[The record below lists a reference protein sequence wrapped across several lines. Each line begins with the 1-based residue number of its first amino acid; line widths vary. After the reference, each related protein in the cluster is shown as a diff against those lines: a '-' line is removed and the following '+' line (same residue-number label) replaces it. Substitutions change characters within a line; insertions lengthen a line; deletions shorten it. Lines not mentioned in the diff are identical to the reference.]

1 MDSDYPIFQASASRD
16 RSLDWRRRLQVIAYA
31 AALGVCVQ
39 CYNRGVTRV
48 LKAIR
53 RGITAAVAAYIE
65 DRGGMKLF
73 TLEDDLDDGHPHA
86 LRTPFARY
94 AARYARSG
102 LKSGGASPHGE
113 EHSPT
118 SPLAGPDSSDSGS
131 GVIDD
136 LPNFFESTKFF
147 SCLEAEDVRG
157 LYAGT
162 GRVTLGPHEPLFNA
176 GDPSE
181 SGIFIVVEGRLGTYL
196 PAPEPRGGGADPSTD
211 RLLVN
216 VLVYG
221 ESVGDLDVLDGAP
234 RAASAAALA
243 EGCTLVQVPRDL
255 FLNFIL
261 ARPATLLVYLQK
273 AMARLWRVSHFVLSD
288 FLQLPLEDFKGLEM
302 DGVLPGLPPLR
313 TGQAAEEG
321 GSGASAPSS
330 PGSATASGAEDGSSA
345 PGSPAAAPRR
355 QGILKDKGAAAP
367 PGTAAVECPT
377 SRRVVTMGRRRVSF
391 HSEQASPFREA
402 MAGATAGLA
411 RAAAAAAALPGDT
424 ACLKEGWDVVAPHE
438 TGIREASWEQLAA
451 GLGRRRVVAPMEQL
465 HDQDALVHAFYVVLE
480 GTLVATRV
488 REGQEP
494 RTASVLPGSLVSCAA
509 FLSSTRT
516 KCEFAAGGEPC
527 LLAGFGARELNSLL
541 YDDSDS
547 LANLASPQPSGVW
560 SPCFGA
566 SPSGQSPVDG
576 PCGVDPAAAL
586 LRSRGARSL
595 ARQSHTSN
603 LAPLERAGSALA
615 GTAGAAGMPG
625 TDVAE
630 GPKARPAVPASP
642 LRPGAAASRPDAVDE
657 PAAAP
662 AAQSRRNASGLLRE
676 ALEGRGAA
684 PPAPADD
691 NPTGGEAD
699 AGQDC
704 RPERRGPGVGSPE
717 AREPPPPTDAPAPLS
732 STLKSAV
739 YIDLL
744 LGAARALGPVVRQF
758 TSLGLNR
765 VWLHAGDVVYRQGDV
780 AECMYVVISGRARL
794 LHRASRGREVGV
806 EDDVGRGESM
816 GAVWALAGGR
826 HDTSAICIRDAELC
840 RLTRGSFELLCAL
853 HPRAAARVLQGMAER
868 LAASQ
873 SNRGRGGVAGVQRE
887 TLDATS
893 LGETTVWKK
902 GGNRRRGE
910 IVTIAVLPAGRVSGG
925 ASAMDPVTRLA
936 TELRGTLELMWGPTL
951 LLDAASIAAAFP
963 TTHAR
968 LKSSFHRSKVCS
980 WMAAQEEEFRFIIL
994 VGDGR
999 DSPWS
1004 RICASQAD
1012 CTLLVADPACTA
1024 PQVSTQEQA
1033 LVWQSISRA
1042 ASLVTRSSTLPD
1054 LLADAAWKL
1063 LGQEGLNSLLGEGAA
1078 QGGGSPSGTA
1088 GAASLSLSALMRVEL
1103 VLVHAMDGVPSGT
1116 AAWLDA
1122 RPLLTRHH
1130 HIRLGFEPDMARL
1143 SRWMADRAV
1152 GVVLSGGGSRGLAH
1166 QGVLNALADAGV
1178 PIDVVG
1184 GTSQG
1189 AFMGGLYAQNLRRSA
1204 MEDAVRRYATEMGS
1218 VRKLLM
1224 DLTLPIISVF
1234 NGAGFD
1240 RVVREAL
1247 GLQRIE
1253 DLWLRFFCVSTN
1265 LSRGAPSVHE
1275 RGLLWKMCRASMTIV
1290 GLVPPVFHAGDLLV
1304 DGGYLNNIPV
1314 DVMHGLGVGTV
1325 IVVDVEDRDQSAW
1338 HNLTPY
1344 DGGVSGWQ
1352 LLWDR
1357 WCPVEAWR
1365 YNVRIPRYSQLMNS
1379 LTWMSHQQTLRR
1391 VSQEY
1396 VIDLYLRPPVFHYRL
1411 MDYYLAE
1418 RIVRE
1423 ASQYAWV
1430 VVSEWQAKIGIHRT
1444 GLAGLLHADS
1454 AGFPR
1459 TPSSLTL
1466 VDRSRSSACMTQ
1478 LQGKQR
1484 GRVAFGPRNASLE
1497 LPRGL
1502 SKSLEEQPAHLLGPL
1517 GPDTLHTYQSL
1528 PLALQGR
1535 GGRRRARRAD
1545 AVQGSGSVAGFATMP
1560 PPATDHL
1567 PTLSRMA
1574 GKRGGAEEGG
1584 EGAWGADPEGE
1595 ILFPISD
1602 VGEEFGSPGASLG
1615 SGA

>member
-1 MDSDYPIFQASASRD
+1 ASASRD

-73 TLEDDLDDGHPHA
+73 TLEEDLDDGHPHA

-131 GVIDD
+131 
-136 LPNFFESTKFF
+136 TKFF

-181 SGIFIVVEGRLGTYL
+181 SGIFIV
-196 PAPEPRGGGADPSTD
+196 PRGGGADPSTD

-302 DGVLPGLPPLR
+302 DG
-313 TGQAAEEG
+313 
-321 GSGASAPSS
+321 
-330 PGSATASGAEDGSSA
+330 
-345 PGSPAAAPRR
+345 
-355 QGILKDKGAAAP
+355 
-367 PGTAAVECPT
+367 
-377 SRRVVTMGRRRVSF
+377 
-391 HSEQASPFREA
+391 
-402 MAGATAGLA
+402 
-411 RAAAAAAALPGDT
+411 
-424 ACLKEGWDVVAPHE
+424 E

-566 SPSGQSPVDG
+566 SPSGQSP
-576 PCGVDPAAAL
+576 
-586 LRSRGARSL
+586 
-595 ARQSHTSN
+595 
-603 LAPLERAGSALA
+603 
-615 GTAGAAGMPG
+615 
-625 TDVAE
+625 
-630 GPKARPAVPASP
+630 
-642 LRPGAAASRPDAVDE
+642 
-657 PAAAP
+657 
-662 AAQSRRNASGLLRE
+662 
-676 ALEGRGAA
+676 
-684 PPAPADD
+684 
-691 NPTGGEAD
+691 
-699 AGQDC
+699 
-704 RPERRGPGVGSPE
+704 

-893 LGETTVWKK
+893 LGETAVWKK